1 MNFLLD
7 NTFICTTTGKEIHF
21 TYPIDAEEGLAEG
34 WVVIKDKEEVEPA
47 PTPAPTPEPSPE
59 PEATPPEEE
68 PKVDPEEEPADD
80 ESVKPSGGRRS
91 PRRRASM

>member
-21 TYPIDAEEGLAEG
+21 TYPIDAEEGLNEG
-34 WVVIKDKEEVEPA
+34 WVVIQNQEEPEPA

-59 PEATPPEEE
+59 PDPEEE
-68 PKVDPEEEPADD
+68 PKVDPEEEPADG